1 MQPEVVM
8 SLILP
13 FPKYEHPLRILV
25 VDDQAFDR
33 QMIRARLTE
42 VMPFDT
48 TIVDV
53 ETAAEAIQA
62 IQGGTEFH
70 CVLLDMNLPDM
81 HGVDLTAMM
90 LSLKPA
96 LAIIIITIEADME
109 KALRCLKAGAEDF
122 IIKGEYSNEGL
133 HRALRYAIERH
144 RTAYENLKLQQDLEH
159 ERELS
164 SAQKEFIHLVSHEF
178 RTPIAIISGAVQL
191 MAAKWPDLMAGEG
204 APQVKKIEQAVTRLC
219 TLLDNV
225 VRLSMIEDGKLVFQ
239 PTEFNLSELVQQV
252 VDQFQDARLDPVV
265 MPQNLLFTGDRRLLE
280 YALQNLINNALKY
293 SPKDRQVTVQ
303 LLTEER
309 EIVLRVIDRGAGIS
323 PQILARIGEKFLR
336 DSGTS
341 TNEGVGLGLHLTKR
355 FAEYH
360 RGTLHFDSISG
371 EQTIATLRFPQK

>member
-1 MQPEVVM
+1 M